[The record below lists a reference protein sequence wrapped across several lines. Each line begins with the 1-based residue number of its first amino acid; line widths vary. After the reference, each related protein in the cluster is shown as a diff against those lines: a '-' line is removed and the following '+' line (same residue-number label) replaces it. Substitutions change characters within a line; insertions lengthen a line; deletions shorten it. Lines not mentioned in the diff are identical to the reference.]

1 GWIGSLHIIQLLV
14 RKSQLALHHTSI
26 ENNRDFPRLN
36 SRNFIIWMT
45 RVTAALDGKNLLG
58 FVTRADYAGDSD
70 PEFSDDD
77 DLDPALFDENQ
88 AVSETLDEIGTPS
101 ADPSEG
107 SSSSESSES
116 NSTASDAGG
125 DVEKTQ
131 GNLSVV
137 KTLAS
142 TKQDEHKRV
151 EKLKAKRNNAELKS
165 TSPHGSKSEGVPDH
179 KPSATNMC
187 SWSRIRLLRLRF
199 IRRSVASTN
208 VLPYTVTRTT
218 SSHTS

>member
-1 GWIGSLHIIQLLV
+1 
-14 RKSQLALHHTSI
+14 
-26 ENNRDFPRLN
+26 
-36 SRNFIIWMT
+36 RNFIIWMT

-58 FVTRADYAGDSD
+58 FVTRAYYAGDSD

-77 DLDPALFDENQ
+77 DLDPALFDEDQ
-88 AVSETLDEIGTPS
+88 AVRETLGEIGAPR

-187 SWSRIRLLRLRF
+187 SCKYECAAVHGDPYYIQSYLMTMKYEEGTDLTAF
-199 IRRSVASTN
+199 IFEVEQAMKALPKPPTAS
-208 VLPYTVTRTT
+208 
-218 SSHTS
+218 